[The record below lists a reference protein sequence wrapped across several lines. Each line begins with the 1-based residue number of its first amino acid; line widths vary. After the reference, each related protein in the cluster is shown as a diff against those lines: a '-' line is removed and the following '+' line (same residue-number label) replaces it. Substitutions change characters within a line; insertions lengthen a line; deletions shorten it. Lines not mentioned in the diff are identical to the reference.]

1 MVVKSASKKKLMDI
15 GFSEVMA
22 HFLADDMKWNEW
34 KELPLKGKNSGFKK
48 QFYKRMKQGRKAV
61 RNQEGRITAVREGN
75 HATDSH
81 IMNVALF
88 NEEVSQ
94 ITYNMMHS
102 LPILTPDAKFPH
114 IPSQG
119 LFNWV
124 SFEGESYEKQQRVA
138 YEQALGLFNM
148 VRYTKTLDKRRQKG
162 EVAYEPDA
170 YQETYEDWLKRNKN
184 YKPENPYAWG
194 GRESH
199 PYDYRHTPTQ
209 KSNPYSNWT
218 KWTKNENTK
227 YAMPSWTSTPTFDW
241 NTPQMKKQRDK
252 YAKMYQEY
260 SESASAA

>member
-1 MVVKSASKKKLMDI
+1 MVVKSASKKKLMDV

-22 HFLADDMKWNEW
+22 HYLADDMKWNEW
-34 KELPLKGKNSGFKK
+34 QELPLTGKNSGFKK
-48 QFYKRMKQGRKAV
+48 QFYKRMKRGRKAV
-61 RNQEGRITAVREGN
+61 RAATTTAASHR
-75 HATDSH
+75 TDSH

-114 IPSQG
+114 ISSQG

-124 SFEGESYEKQQRVA
+124 SFEGEPYQKQQRVA

-148 VRYTKTLDKRRQKG
+148 ARYTKTLDSRLGVDKSDHREYQ
-162 EVAYEPDA
+162 PDA

-184 YKPENPYAWG
+184 YKPESPYAWG
-194 GRESH
+194 GRKSH

-209 KSNPYSNWT
+209 KDNPYS
-218 KWTKNENTK
+218 KWTKYINADTV
-227 YAMPSWTSTPTFDW
+227 PSWTSTPTFDW

>member
-1 MVVKSASKKKLMDI
+1 MVVKSVSKKKLMDI

-22 HFLADDMKWNEW
+22 HFLADDMKLNEW

-48 QFYKRMKQGRKAV
+48 QFYKRMKQGRKV
-61 RNQEGRITAVREGN
+61 LRNQERTGISPQVRRINE
-75 HATDSH
+75 H

-94 ITYNMMHS
+94 ITYNLIHS

-124 SFEGESYEKQQRVA
+124 SFEGEPYQKQQRVA

-148 VRYTKTLDKRRQKG
+148 ARYTKTLDKRRQKG

-170 YQETYEDWLKRNKN
+170 YQEIYEDWLKRNKN
-184 YKPENPYAWG
+184 YKPENPLAWG
-194 GRESH
+194 GRKSN

-209 KSNPYSNWT
+209 KSNPYSKWT
-218 KWTKNENTK
+218 KWAKNENTK
-227 YAMPSWTSTPTFDW
+227 YTMPSWTSTPTFDW
-241 NTPQMKKQRDK
+241 NNPQMKKQRDK
-252 YAKMYQEY
+252 YTKMYQEY
-260 SESASAA
+260 SESARAV

>member
-114 IPSQG
+114 ITSQG

-124 SFEGESYEKQQRVA
+124 SFEGEPYQKQQRVA

-148 VRYTKTLDKRRQKG
+148 ARYTKTLDKRRRKG

-184 YKPENPYAWG
+184 YKPESPYAWG
-194 GRESH
+194 GRKSL

-209 KSNPYSNWT
+209 KGNPYS
-218 KWTKNENTK
+218 KWTMENEDHYRTK
-227 YAMPSWTSTPTFDW
+227 SWTSTPTFDW

>member
-1 MVVKSASKKKLMDI
+1 MVVKSATKKKLMDI

-22 HFLADDMKWNEW
+22 HYLADEMKWNEW
-34 KELPLKGKNSGFKK
+34 QELPLKGKNSGFKK
-48 QFYKRMKQGRKAV
+48 QFYKRMKQGRKEV
-61 RNQEGRITAVREGN
+61 RIPSKHGGSNV
-75 HATDSH
+75 H

-94 ITYNMMHS
+94 IAYNMMHS

-124 SFEGESYEKQQRVA
+124 SFEGEPYQKQQRAA

-148 VRYTKTLDKRRQKG
+148 VRFTKTLDKRRRNAQPT
-162 EVAYEPDA
+162 EPDA

-184 YKPENPYAWG
+184 YTPENPFAWG
-194 GRESH
+194 GRKSH

-209 KSNPYSNWT
+209 KSNPYS
-218 KWTKNENTK
+218 KWTEVKGEK
-227 YAMPSWTSTPTFDW
+227 DWKSGWTSTPTFDW